1 MVVPVRDLGNKSVFS
16 PLNMHSQQ
24 SFQLPTVFSSNYTGV
39 DKFFAGPSPD
49 NYDEVRGRTSSP
61 NIQVS
66 RNSSVSPTKSSVA
79 YHERIACNNTMIEDI
94 NMNDISPELSYETT
108 QEKTS
113 RVSKVADTNNNAA
126 PTNLQRGPH
135 KYPNTSPAHVD
146 DCIINIS
153 LLYDPNALMEPD
165 L

>member
-1 MVVPVRDLGNKSVFS
+1 
-16 PLNMHSQQ
+16 
-24 SFQLPTVFSSNYTGV
+24 
-39 DKFFAGPSPD
+39 
-49 NYDEVRGRTSSP
+49 
-61 NIQVS
+61 
-66 RNSSVSPTKSSVA
+66 
-79 YHERIACNNTMIEDI
+79 MIEDI